1 MDDKPVEELLLQ
13 SLEHEIGGEKIYDL
27 ALSCV
32 MNPDLKKVWNRYRA
46 ETKTHV
52 AALQRVCEA
61 LAIDPSKETP
71 GRAVVRQV
79 GTALRDAIRSARSA
93 GDPAAA
99 ELVAAECV
107 VLAETKDH
115 LDWELLGKCA
125 EYMPGMAGK
134 ALNAAYERIEDQE
147 DQHLYHSKGFCREL
161 WIQYLGMHPV
171 LPPPEETEQV
181 KTAIAA
187 AKAEQQAD
195 EDR

>member
-1 MDDKPVEELLLQ
+1 MHDKQMEELLLQ

-27 ALSCV
+27 ALSCA
-32 MNPDLKKVWNRYRA
+32 MNPDLKEEWTRYLE
-46 ETKTHV
+46 ETRSHV
-52 AALQRVCEA
+52 SALERVCEA
-61 LAIDPSKETP
+61 MSIDPSKETP

-79 GTALRDAIRSARSA
+79 GSALREAIRSSRAA

-125 EYMPGMAGK
+125 QQMDGAAGK
-134 ALNAAYERIEDQE
+134 TLNAAYERIEDQE
-147 DQHLYHSKGFCREL
+147 DAHLYHSRGFCREL
-161 WIQYLGMHPV
+161 WIQYLGMHAV
-171 LPPPEETEQV
+171 LPPPEETEDV

-187 AKAEQQAD
+187 AKAEEEAD
-195 EDR
+195 EER

>member
-1 MDDKPVEELLLQ
+1 MHDKPVEELLLQ

-32 MNPDLKKVWNRYRA
+32 MNPELKQVWSRYLA

-61 LAIDPSKETP
+61 LSLDPAKETP

-125 EYMPGMAGK
+125 EYMAGNAGK
-134 ALNAAYERIEDQE
+134 ALNAAYESIEDQE
-147 DQHLYHSKGFCREL
+147 DEHLYHSKGFCREL

-171 LPPPEETEQV
+171 LPPPEETEKV

-187 AKAEQQAD
+187 AKAEQKAD

>member
-1 MDDKPVEELLLQ
+1 MRDKPVEELLLQ

-32 MNPDLKKVWNRYRA
+32 QNPDLRQVWTRYLA

-52 AALQRVCEA
+52 AALQRVCEV
-61 LAIDPSKETP
+61 LSLDPLKETP

-79 GTALRDAIRSARSA
+79 ATALRDAIRSARSA

-115 LDWELLGKCA
+115 LDWELLGKCS
-125 EYMPGMAGK
+125 EYMAGSAGR
-134 ALNAAYERIEDQE
+134 ALNDAYERIETQE

-187 AKAEQQAD
+187 AKAEQKAD